1 MINRTIAPIANGEIT
16 FQFPQLKIAS
26 SSNGI
31 KIISSYKPTAP
42 LINFRLTIK
51 KGSIY
56 DLPELNGTA
65 LLTTRMID
73 EGAGKF
79 NSLEL
84 NQEISFLGTHL
95 SINCDNENIYFSFT
109 SLPENFEQSL
119 YLLSEIIKSPHFNLT
134 DFDREKETLINSLK
148 QVQAYPDF
156 IAEDSFKKLMFGN
169 NNYGIDIFGNLDTL
183 NNITLEDLKEHYT
196 NFYTPNDT
204 IISVVGN
211 IENELLLNLIEKYI
225 GDWKNNSNSIF
236 KPNLELS
243 PSLSGTYF
251 LNIAGSLQSEIRAGI
266 LTPQIDLNN
275 YPAILLNIIFGGD
288 ISSRLNQV
296 LREKEGITYGAH
308 SHFEIMRNISAFL
321 IGTSVDLENSFKAIE
336 LTKSVM
342 DDIRKNITAK
352 ELNYAKS
359 KLINKLSLRFESI
372 LSLNS
377 TINHL
382 EIMGLGLDYYNNY
395 SANINSVT
403 PEDIQELASRLF
415 IKENFIFFLTGDKD
429 KFFDLN
435 LNEEIFEIAESGRV
449 VNSL

>member
-1 MINRTIAPIANGEIT
+1 MINRTSAPIVNGEIA
-16 FQFPQLKIAS
+16 FKFPELKIAS

-73 EGAGKF
+73 EGAGKY

-95 SINCDNENIYFSFT
+95 GINCDNENIFFSFT
-109 SLPENFEQSL
+109 SLSENFEQSL
-119 YLLSEIIKSPHFNLT
+119 YLLSEIIKNPHFYLT
-134 DFDREKETLINSLK
+134 DFEREKETLINTLK
-148 QVQAYPDF
+148 LVQAYPDF
-156 IAEDSFKKLMFGN
+156 IAEDSFKKLMFGD
-169 NNYGIDIFGNLDTL
+169 NNYGIDIFGNLDSL
-183 NNITLEDLKEHYT
+183 NNITLEHLKEHYT

-211 IENELLLNLIEKYI
+211 IENEPLLNLVEKYI
-225 GDWKNNSNSIF
+225 GDWKNNSNTIF
-236 KPNLELS
+236 KPNLDLS

-251 LNIAGSLQSEIRAGI
+251 LNLPGSVQSEIRVGI
-266 LTPQIDLNN
+266 LTPNIDLNN

-296 LREKEGITYGAH
+296 LREKEGITYGAY

-321 IGTSVDLENSFKAIE
+321 IGTSVDLVNSFKAIE
-336 LTKSVM
+336 LIKTVM
-342 DDIRKNITAK
+342 DDVRKNITEE

-359 KLINKLSLRFESI
+359 KLINKLPLRFESI

-382 EIMGLGLDYYNNY
+382 EIMGLGFDYYNNY
-395 SANINSVT
+395 TANIKSVT
-403 PEDIQELASRLF
+403 LEDVQKLASRLF
-415 IKENFIFFLTGDKD
+415 IKENYIFFLTGDKD
-429 KFFDLN
+429 KYFDLN
-435 LNEEIFEIAESGRV
+435 LDEEIFEIDKSGRV